1 MNPTKL
7 KPLIITMTVYNVTQ
21 GRVTRICM
29 QFVITVPYQTL
40 FIILEEI
47 KRVFVA
53 GWPSSRAEI
62 NMRGGLRLLHTV
74 IG

>member
-7 KPLIITMTVYNVTQ
+7 KPLIITMTVYNVT
-21 GRVTRICM
+21 RICM
-29 QFVITVPYQTL
+29 PFVITVPYQTL